1 MTRPTLFR
9 TDMATTSGLT
19 MARRRES
26 WVSRGVWQRRL
37 AKQWSRRKLAT
48 RSGVSVSTICNI
60 EYGLNMPAVDTLEGV
75 LRELGCELV
84 IKEVDY
90 DV

>member
-1 MTRPTLFR
+1 
-9 TDMATTSGLT
+9 MAR
-19 MARRRES
+19 RRRES

-37 AKQWSRRKLAT
+37 ARGWSRQKLAT
-48 RSGVSVSTICNI
+48 RSGVSVQTICNI
-60 EYGLNMPAVDTLEGV
+60 EYGLAMPAVDTLEGV
-75 LRELGCELV
+75 LRELGCDLV